1 MFKSNISFAE
11 KQLLYYLP
19 KAGKYYELNR
29 NYSEDSSGNK
39 TTSLLSPFIR
49 YRLISEENVL
59 KKILE
64 KYELRDCEKFVQ
76 EIYWRTYWKGW
87 LEHRPSVY
95 SDYLE
100 DRNKLIEE
108 LGNKKFY
115 LNAISGNTNL
125 SFFNKWVNTLKEDGY
140 LHNHVRMWF
149 ASIWIFTLKLPW
161 QLGADFFMQHLLDG
175 DPASNTL
182 SWRWVAGIHTKGKN
196 YLARKSNI
204 EKYSNI
210 KISNNEI
217 LNENA
222 TPLIEDKIY
231 NVNELKL
238 NYDYNLEDIEYI
250 IIPTDDLNILKD
262 LNHKKVKVF
271 TGLSKEDY
279 NDHSFSEKVINHI
292 KDICISNFKDDN
304 FYNNIQ
310 IDIEFENYF
319 NSLDKWISKYQIKEV
334 HLPYVTQGNWKK
346 IYKKIIKKYPSINF
360 INFNRKYDV
369 NSWIFSKKGYFKF
382 KQNIPKLIT
391 DI

>member
-29 NYSEDSSGNK
+29 NYSEDSSSNK

-59 KKILE
+59 KKVLE

-182 SWRWVAGIHTKGKN
+182 SWRWVAGIQTKGKN

-222 TPLIEDKIY
+222 IPLIEDKIY

-292 KDICISNFKDDN
+292 KDICISNFNDDN

-319 NSLDKWISKYQIKEV
+319 DNLDNWISKYQIKEIY
-334 HLPYVTQGNWKK
+334 LPYVTQGNWKK

>member
-11 KQLLYYLP
+11 KQLSYYLP

-29 NYSEDSSGNK
+29 NYSEDSSSNK

-49 YRLISEENVL
+49 YRLISEENIL

-125 SFFNKWVNTLKEDGY
+125 SFFNKWVYALKEDGY

-222 TPLIEDKIY
+222 TPIIEDKIY

-279 NDHSFSEKVINHI
+279 NDHSFSEKVTKHI

-319 NSLDKWISKYQIKEV
+319 DNLDKWISKYQIKEV
-334 HLPYVTQGNWKK
+334 HLPYVTQGNWRK
-346 IYKKIIKKYPSINF
+346 IYKKIINKYPSINF

>member
-29 NYSEDSSGNK
+29 NYSEDSSSNK

-64 KYELRDCEKFVQ
+64 KYELRDCEKFIQ

-87 LEHRPSVY
+87 LEHRPAVY

-149 ASIWIFTLKLPW
+149 ASIWIFTLNLPW

-210 KISNNEI
+210 KISKNEI

-231 NVNELKL
+231 DVNELKL
-238 NYDYNLEDIEYI
+238 NYDYNLEDIKYI

-271 TGLSKEDY
+271 TGFSKEDY
-279 NDHSFSEKVINHI
+279 NDHSFSEKVIKHI

-346 IYKKIIKKYPSINF
+346 IYKKITKKYQSINF

>member
-11 KQLLYYLP
+11 KQLSYYLP

-29 NYSEDSSGNK
+29 NYSEDSSSNK

-64 KYELRDCEKFVQ
+64 KYELRDCEKFIQ

-222 TPLIEDKIY
+222 NPLIEDKIY
-231 NVNELKL
+231 NVNELNL
-238 NYDYNLEDIEYI
+238 NYDYNLEDIENI

-279 NDHSFSEKVINHI
+279 NDHSFSEKVIKHI